1 MDRRWQLV
9 LDCLDGEQARFGKG
23 TLVRFRAALIASGGA
38 RRLVEKTIEIAKKT
52 QGYSERSLRAA
63 LDSSPGE
70 LPE

>member
-38 RRLVEKTIEIAKKT
+38 RRLVEKIIEIAKKT
-52 QGYSERSLRAA
+52 Q
-63 LDSSPGE
+63 
-70 LPE
+70 